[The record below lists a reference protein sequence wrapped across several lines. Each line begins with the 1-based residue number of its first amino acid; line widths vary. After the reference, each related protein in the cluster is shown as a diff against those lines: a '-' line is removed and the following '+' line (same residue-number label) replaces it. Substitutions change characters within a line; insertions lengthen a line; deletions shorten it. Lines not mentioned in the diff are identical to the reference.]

1 MNNASILTLDLFT
14 KVNDDFEKRQYLIL
28 SELQK
33 ISSEF
38 QYYKIYPHLSQL
50 IELRKTLLEII
61 ERLSD
66 LRNKFPKRIGKI
78 DWVNQTIEHD
88 VVFIDGTD
96 LSAVED
102 LINWAV
108 PELERVIH
116 EGISI
121 HEYVEND
128 LSIEHV
134 GILPNYRDEGYFFLP
149 DNTSRSLNL
158 FRFELSIFQSAE
170 DQFRSLKTK
179 FLKAVEQGK
188 AKISPGSIKL
198 ELIREEKDLP
208 NPATYAFETS
218 LDFPFNQ
225 TILPVAKRKLMQT
238 IHSKE

>member
-134 GILPNYRDEGYFFLP
+134 GILPNY
-149 DNTSRSLNL
+149 S
-158 FRFELSIFQSAE
+158 Q
-170 DQFRSLKTK
+170 
-179 FLKAVEQGK
+179 
-188 AKISPGSIKL
+188 
-198 ELIREEKDLP
+198 
-208 NPATYAFETS
+208 AFAHRHGADALADVYIEV
-218 LDFPFNQ
+218 L
-225 TILPVAKRKLMQT
+225 RWG
-238 IHSKE
+238 